1 MSDPAFTTLGYQGL
15 LKTRAHGILSLLH
28 PISPVVIEKTTF
40 SHYRSPFPDP
50 RSSLPKAI
58 LKTSE
63 VGLCTYF
70 FSPLNTCSHQ
80 EQQRLRAL
88 KVSQTRP
95 DQKPQTTNDTPVLP
109 KTASVGTCPV
119 ERHVLQNVFSE
130 GNAKGKAQ
138 HSLVYAPHS
147 H

>member
-70 FSPLNTCSHQ
+70 FSPPKHLQPSRTTKTQGIESITD
-80 EQQRLRAL
+80 
-88 KVSQTRP
+88 KTRP
-95 DQKPQTTNDTPVLP
+95 
-109 KTASVGTCPV
+109 KTSDH
-119 ERHVLQNVFSE
+119 E
-130 GNAKGKAQ
+130 
-138 HSLVYAPHS
+138 
-147 H
+147 